1 MLTNALS
8 GPTSWRLIKQ
18 VLALFWLAA
27 LLVPLAQAQSVR
39 DGAHDFDWEFG
50 DWQTKVR
57 LRPPLSEA
65 ETWAEFTGTSIVR
78 PLSRGR
84 SNTVELDVK
93 SGERRIEGV
102 ALRLYDPQTHQWS
115 INFASM
121 RDGLLTAPVYGS
133 FSEGRGSFFGQ
144 DTVDGRVVLVRFV
157 ISDITPTSARFE
169 QSYSDDGGKSWLV
182 NWIATDT
189 RESRRAQPQD

>member
-1 MLTNALS
+1 
-8 GPTSWRLIKQ
+8 
-18 VLALFWLAA
+18 
-27 LLVPLAQAQSVR
+27 
-39 DGAHDFDWEFG
+39 
-50 DWQTKVR
+50 
-57 LRPPLSEA
+57 
-65 ETWAEFTGTSIVR
+65 VR

-169 QSYSDDGGKSWLV
+169 QSYSNDGGKSWLV

-189 RESRRAQPQD
+189 REARRPQPQD

>member
-1 MLTNALS
+1 
-8 GPTSWRLIKQ
+8 
-18 VLALFWLAA
+18 
-27 LLVPLAQAQSVR
+27 
-39 DGAHDFDWEFG
+39 
-50 DWQTKVR
+50 
-57 LRPPLSEA
+57 
-65 ETWAEFTGTSIVR
+65 
-78 PLSRGR
+78 
-84 SNTVELDVK
+84 
-93 SGERRIEGV
+93 
-102 ALRLYDPQTHQWS
+102 
-115 INFASM
+115 M

-169 QSYSDDGGKSWLV
+169 QSYSDDDGKSWLV

>member
-1 MLTNALS
+1 
-8 GPTSWRLIKQ
+8 
-18 VLALFWLAA
+18 
-27 LLVPLAQAQSVR
+27 
-39 DGAHDFDWEFG
+39 
-50 DWQTKVR
+50 
-57 LRPPLSEA
+57 
-65 ETWAEFTGTSIVR
+65 VR

-102 ALRLYDPQTHQWS
+102 ALPLYDPQTHQWS

-169 QSYSDDGGKSWLV
+169 QSYSNDGGKSWLV

-189 RESRRAQPQD
+189 REARRPQPQD